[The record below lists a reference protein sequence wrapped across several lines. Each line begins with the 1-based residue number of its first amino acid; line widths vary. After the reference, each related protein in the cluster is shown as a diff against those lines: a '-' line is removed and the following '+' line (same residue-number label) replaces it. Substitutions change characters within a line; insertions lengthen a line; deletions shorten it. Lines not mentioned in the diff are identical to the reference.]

1 MDRSRYHR
9 RQLMQKPDETAD
21 LTGLLDRMRRGDAS
35 ALDELMPRVY
45 TELRRIA
52 GALMKC
58 ERPAHTLQPTAVVH
72 EAYVQLA
79 GLDEIEWQSR
89 AHFLAMAARCMRR
102 ILVDHARAR
111 GAAKRGGDRQMVTLD
126 DRVAALD
133 ADVDLLVLHEAL
145 ERLARTNERAAAVI
159 ELRYFGGL
167 TTEETAEALGIS
179 CATADRDRATA
190 VDWLRR
196 ELLGSPPK

>member
-1 MDRSRYHR
+1 
-9 RQLMQKPDETAD
+9 MQKPDETAD

>member
-9 RQLMQKPDETAD
+9 SQLMKKPDETAD
-21 LTGLLDRMRRGDAS
+21 VTGLLDRMRRGDAS

-52 GALMKC
+52 GALMKR
-58 ERPAHTLQPTAVVH
+58 ERSAHTLQPTAVVH
-72 EAYVQLA
+72 EAYVQLL

-196 ELLGSPPK
+196 EILGSPPK

>member
-1 MDRSRYHR
+1 MK
-9 RQLMQKPDETAD
+9 KPDETAD
-21 LTGLLDRMRRGDAS
+21 VTGLLDRMRRGDAS

-52 GALMKC
+52 GALMKR
-58 ERPAHTLQPTAVVH
+58 ERSAHTLQPTAVVH
-72 EAYVQLA
+72 EAYVQLL

-196 ELLGSPPK
+196 EILGSPPK